1 MSVVSGLT
9 LSPLEAM
16 RLAISEGEK
25 GWGNVSPNPLVGCVI
40 VDKDGRLLST
50 GYHAEYGGPHAEVD
64 ALSKVADKSALKG
77 ATVYVTLEPCAHKG
91 KTGSCAYAL
100 AEHPLAKVVYGL
112 IDPYELVSGK
122 GVKVLEQAEIKTQS
136 ICEAIKAGSTS
147 AGSSDPALSELNADL
162 ERLCE
167 HFLWNQRKKKPFIA
181 LKAATTLDG
190 MIASPEGE
198 SKWISNE
205 DSRLETHRLR
215 AGFDALLVGKNTFIT
230 DNPGLDARHPLAKRT
245 NNVIVLDTKGEGLA
259 KIAASQLQKVRPAKN
274 IYWVVNRPERLRDTA
289 DALGINLIQ
298 GPIEESMDQLMA
310 AGIKS
315 ILVEGGA
322 AVHSHFIEKNLAQR
336 LYLFIAPQLAGGRGI
351 HWTQKF
357 LPESWDK
364 RRKLRDVKI
373 RSIKDDMY
381 WTGRLD

>member
-9 LSPLEAM
+9 LTPVEAM
-16 RLAISEGEK
+16 NLALVEAEK

-40 VDKDGRLLST
+40 VDKDQRLIAV
-50 GYHAEYGGPHAEVD
+50 GHHAEYGGPHAEAM
-64 ALSKVADKSALKG
+64 ALASITDKSVLKG
-77 ATVYVTLEPCAHKG
+77 ATVYVTLEPCSHKG
-91 KTGSCAYAL
+91 KTGSCALAL
-100 AEHPLAKVVYGL
+100 IEHPIAKVVYGL
-112 IDPYELVSGK
+112 IDPNPLVAGKGIKILEDAGIKTELVG
-122 GVKVLEQAEIKTQS
+122 GEVT
-136 ICEAIKAGSTS
+136 
-147 AGSSDPALSELNADL
+147 ADL

-167 HFLWNQRKKKPFIA
+167 HFLWNQRHKKPFIA

-205 DSRLETHRLR
+205 ESRLETHRLR

-230 DNPGLDARHPLAKRT
+230 DNPGLDARHPLAKRV

-259 KIAASQLQKVRPAKN
+259 KLKASQLQKVRPSKN

-289 DALGINLIQ
+289 DELGINLIQ
-298 GPIEESMDQLMA
+298 GPIEDAMEALMA
-310 AGIKS
+310 AGIFS

-322 AVHSHFIEKNLAQR
+322 AVHSHFIDKRLAQR
-336 LYLFIAPQLAGGRGI
+336 LYLFIAPQIAGGAGI

-357 LPESWDK
+357 LPGGWDQ
-364 RRKLRDVKI
+364 RRKLHDVKI
-373 RSIKDDMY
+373 KAIKDDMY
-381 WTGRLD
+381 WTGRL

>member
-1 MSVVSGLT
+1 MSVVKGLT

-40 VDKDGRLLST
+40 VDKDNRLLAT
-50 GYHAEYGGPHAEVD
+50 GYHAEFGGPHAEID
-64 ALSKVADKSALKG
+64 ALSKVSDKSLLAG
-77 ATVYVTLEPCAHKG
+77 ATVYVTLEPCSHKG

-100 AEHPLAKVVYGL
+100 AEYPLAKVVYGL

-122 GVKVLEQAEIKTQS
+122 GVKVLEQADIKTELAANVES
-136 ICEAIKAGSTS
+136 LKVNS
-147 AGSSDPALSELNADL
+147 LELNADL

-215 AGFDALLVGKNTFIT
+215 SGFDALLVGKNTFIT
-230 DNPGLDARHPLAKRT
+230 DNPGLDARHPSARRV

-298 GPIEESMDQLMA
+298 GPIEEAMDQFMA

-322 AVHSHFIEKNLAQR
+322 AVHSHFIEKRLAQR
-336 LYLFIAPQLAGGRGI
+336 LYLFIAPQLAGGAGI

>member
-9 LSPLEAM
+9 LTPIEAM
-16 RLAISEGEK
+16 RLAIVEAEK

-40 VDKDGRLLST
+40 VDKDQRLIAV
-50 GYHAEYGGPHAEVD
+50 GHHAEYGGPHAEAM
-64 ALSKVADKSALKG
+64 ALASIEDKSVLKG
-77 ATVYVTLEPCAHKG
+77 ATVYVTLEPCSHKG
-91 KTGSCAYAL
+91 KTGSCALAL
-100 AEHPLAKVVYGL
+100 IEYPIAKVIYGL
-112 IDPYELVSGK
+112 IDPNPLVAGK
-122 GVKVLEQAEIKTQS
+122 GIKVLEGAEIKTELATAS
-136 ICEAIKAGSTS
+136 GALGPGAPAG
-147 AGSSDPALSELNADL
+147 AAAELAADL

-167 HFLWNQRKKKPFIA
+167 HFLWNQRHKKPFIA

-230 DNPGLDARHPLAKRT
+230 DNPGLDARHPLAKRI

-259 KIAASQLQKVRPAKN
+259 KLKASQLQKVRPPKN

-289 DALGINLIQ
+289 DDLGINLIQ
-298 GPIEESMDQLMA
+298 GPIEDAMDALMA
-310 AGIKS
+310 AGIFS

-322 AVHSHFIEKNLAQR
+322 AVHSHFIEKRLAQR
-336 LYLFIAPQLAGGRGI
+336 LYLFIAPQIAGGAGI

-357 LPESWDK
+357 LPGGWDQ

-373 RSIKDDMY
+373 RAIKDDMY